1 MFNLLC
7 LPCRCPACL
16 RLLFQSGGD
25 IRERFLS
32 FFESRGHSR
41 LPSSSLVPEDP
52 TVLLTIAGEVMRALV
67 GEGGWVKEQQQW
79 AMPPFSD
86 EAVVTA
92 RRATAHQPG
101 VHSLFPASRKT
112 ACLWSVV
119 FVGASSTVWW
129 LQVRRGVHVELQ
141 QQS

>member
-67 GEGGWVKEQQQW
+67 GEGG
-79 AMPPFSD
+79 
-86 EAVVTA
+86 
-92 RRATAHQPG
+92 
-101 VHSLFPASRKT
+101 
-112 ACLWSVV
+112 
-119 FVGASSTVWW
+119 VG
-129 LQVRRGVHVELQ
+129 
-141 QQS
+141 